1 MLSISQRYGQSRE
14 HLAEKHLRRNGYK
27 IQARNFRT
35 PYGEI
40 DIVARHKGTIVFIEV
55 KARRSNRFGVPQEA
69 VTATKQRRISMAALA
84 YLKKHHTVDTR
95 ARFDVVAIQDGQDP
109 PLIEVI
115 TNAFELAYG

>member
-55 KARRSNRFGVPQEA
+55 KARRSNRFGAPQEA
-69 VTATKQRRISMAALA
+69 VTATKQRKISMAALA

-95 ARFDVVAIQDGQDP
+95 ARFDVVTIQDGQNP
-109 PLIEVI
+109 PRIEVI
-115 TNAFELAYG
+115 TNAFELAYI